1 MAVIVAENLAEDCA
15 SGAQS
20 PRQLLLILYPQTSEA
35 KLPEKTK
42 QLKYA
47 K

>member
-1 MAVIVAENLAEDCA
+1 MAVIVAENFNDDCA
-15 SGAQS
+15 NGAQS
-20 PRQLLLILYPQTSEA
+20 PRHLLLKLYTQTSEA
-35 KLPEKTK
+35 CFRKTK

>member
-1 MAVIVAENLAEDCA
+1 MAVIVAENLADDCA

-20 PRQLLLILYPQTSEA
+20 PRHLLLKLHPQTSEA